1 MVGVAVAMQTR
12 GSVVVGMTG
21 AGGLL
26 VGVVTEGGTGES
38 VVVEVTWFF
47 GGLGTEGGGMAE
59 EQVGG
64 GVGFRCPTRDM
75 VVPIGGGN
83 NIE

>member
-26 VGVVTEGGTGES
+26 VSVVTEGGTGQS
-38 VVVEVTWFF
+38 VVVEVTCFF
-47 GGLGTEGGGMAE
+47 GGLGLVGGGMAGG
-59 EQVGG
+59 QVGD
-64 GVGFRCPTRDM
+64 GVGFRCPSRDM